1 MRRII
6 IYRER
11 KKEERERKCE
21 ENRMSQSDLRIR
33 ELSCR
38 YVRMKNKNRK
48 DIGYL
53 GPGGKKLSMPPK
65 TEIDELLFA
74 VRTSSPSEARVNRL
88 HRQKYLLYSMKEK
101 KGQRVGGSGCSS
113 RKGLSLKET
122 LFQPFLLRLPL
133 RQEWIR
139 LLSCPPLERIVNVSS
154 YFCEYFF
161 SNILEYF
168 FI

>member
-1 MRRII
+1 
-6 IYRER
+6 
-11 KKEERERKCE
+11 
-21 ENRMSQSDLRIR
+21 MSQSDLRIR
-33 ELSCR
+33 ELLCR

-53 GPGGKKLSMPPK
+53 SPAGKKASIPTK

-88 HRQKYLLYSMKEK
+88 HRQTYLLYSMKEK
-101 KGQRVGGSGCSS
+101 KGSKGGRIGLLFE
-113 RKGLSLKET
+113 KGPLSERDSFST
-122 LFQPFLLRLPL
+122 LPSATSAVP
-133 RQEWIR
+133 QEWIR

-161 SNILEYF
+161 SNYCRIFFFLILYIWAF
-168 FI
+168 KKFI